1 MKRYTCK
8 LAISLLT
15 CVLAVPIASAEIF
28 RNDFGM
34 KFILIPAGE
43 FMRGTTVDDLDK
55 VLFEMEVP
63 DLVQIQDE
71 SPRHAVRI
79 SKDYWLAQTE
89 ITQAQWSRVMKTKP
103 GPVENWQR
111 PDWET
116 LPVVSISWNMAQQF
130 IATLSKI
137 DERHT
142 YRLPTEAEWEYAAR
156 AGSNALRPM
165 SPEQLDDYAWMLK
178 NSGDVPHPVA
188 TKKPNAYGLYDMLG
202 NAWEWV
208 NDRYSSYGDK
218 LQIDPA
224 GPGKGLPRIRRGGSF
239 HCPLYQMR
247 PAFRSLDANPDTK
260 YTVTGFRVIMMM
272 KNDLMM
278 DSYESIKS
286 KKSKDKI

>member
-1 MKRYTCK
+1 MKNCACR
-8 LAISLLT
+8 LAISFLT
-15 CVLAVPIASAEIF
+15 CVLSVPIAAAENL

-34 KFILIPAGE
+34 NFVLIPAGE
-43 FMRGTTVDDLDK
+43 FLRGTTAEDLDK

-79 SKDYWLAQTE
+79 SKDYCLAQTE
-89 ITQAQWSRVMKTKP
+89 VTQAQWLRVMKTKP

-130 IATLSKI
+130 IAKLSKI
-137 DERHT
+137 DKRHT

-165 SPEQLDDYAWMLK
+165 SPEQLDDYAWMRT

-218 LQIDPA
+218 LQIDPV

-239 HCPLYQMR
+239 HCLLHEVR
-247 PAFRSLDANPDTK
+247 PAFRSRDANPDTK
-260 YTVTGFRVIMMM
+260 YTVTGFRVVMMM

-278 DSYESIKS
+278 DSCESIKS